1 MDNNKNLLR
10 LSYFGEIAREY
21 YDDVSHDGHVAING
35 MG

>member
-1 MDNNKNLLR
+1 

-21 YDDVSHDGHVAING
+21 YGDVSHDGHVAINA